1 MESFIVRIYRM
12 EDNNRDSIVG
22 VVECVGA
29 EERKA
34 FKNLEEHWSI
44 LNLKNL
50 KEGGEIRSNFSLV
63 KEYKLGIT
71 GDFLK
76 TISNKKE
83 EGDV

>member
-1 MESFIVRIYRM
+1 M
-12 EDNNRDSIVG
+12 EDNNPDSIVG

-34 FKNLEEHWSI
+34 FKNLEELWKI
-44 LNLKNL
+44 LNFNNFS
-50 KEGGEIRSNFSLV
+50 EGGGGKSNFSLV
-63 KEYKLGIT
+63 KEYKVGTRGGVI
-71 GDFLK
+71 K

>member
-1 MESFIVRIYRM
+1 M
-12 EDNNRDSIVG
+12 EDNNPDSIVG

-34 FKNLEEHWSI
+34 FKNLEELWKI
-44 LNLKNL
+44 LNFKNL
-50 KEGGEIRSNFSLV
+50 SKGGEGRSNLSLV
-63 KEYKLGIT
+63 KEYKVGIT
-71 GDFLK
+71 GAFVK